1 MSEGKRCA
9 TTNRA
14 ILRVKVS
21 SHAFQYLSI
30 SSRNDLAPWL
40 LQEEAKRV
48 AEQMRA
54 LEGTRERMTAD
65 LGAREAALSQ
75 REDAAV
81 AAARKREDDLRRRG
95 AQDEQVCSA
104 SPSPL
109 NMLALSVQA

>member
-1 MSEGKRCA
+1 M
-9 TTNRA
+9 
-14 ILRVKVS
+14 
-21 SHAFQYLSI
+21 
-30 SSRNDLAPWL
+30 
-40 LQEEAKRV
+40 

-104 SPSPL
+104 SPSRL
-109 NMLALSVQA
+109 KMLALSVQRCDALRTQISSLICFAHFVSAGAGAGNGGATTGGGGAG